1 MCKQNLT
8 KSLIRAFGVM
18 AAVAVIVSGVTFA
31 ALQSQQAKLTGN
43 IIQTATANLQ
53 VSPNGSSYANSLD
66 GFAFQNLV
74 PGGVA
79 VPNVD
84 TYAFYLKN
92 AGGTPLSLKLA
103 VSSTPLNPDNAD
115 LSKVHI
121 MLWPGDGSS
130 VQSFTLA
137 ALISSYSTGG
147 LPVLS
152 ASRLTP
158 GTAMKYNIQI
168 AMDVDAVTGS
178 GANISNI
185 DLSFSGTATN

>member
-1 MCKQNLT
+1 VRKQNLT

-84 TYAFYLKN
+84 HLRLLSQECWRHTAF
-92 AGGTPLSLKLA
+92 P
-103 VSSTPLNPDNAD
+103 
-115 LSKVHI
+115 
-121 MLWPGDGSS
+121 
-130 VQSFTLA
+130 Q
-137 ALISSYSTGG
+137 
-147 LPVLS
+147 
-152 ASRLTP
+152 ASRQQYPLE
-158 GTAMKYNIQI
+158 
-168 AMDVDAVTGS
+168 S
-178 GANISNI
+178 G
-185 DLSFSGTATN
+185 

>member
-103 VSSTPLNPDNAD
+103 VSSTPLNPDNVD

-121 MLWPGDGSS
+121 ILLPADGSS
-130 VQSFTLA
+130 AQNFTVA
-137 ALISSYSTGG
+137 ALMASYGSGG
-147 LPVLS
+147 LAVTS

-158 GTAMKYNIQI
+158 GTAMKYSVQVV
-168 AMDVDAVTGS
+168 MDIDAVTGS
-178 GANISNI
+178 GANISNV
-185 DLSFSGTATN
+185 DFSFSGTATN

>member
-1 MCKQNLT
+1 
-8 KSLIRAFGVM
+8 
-18 AAVAVIVSGVTFA
+18 
-31 ALQSQQAKLTGN
+31 
-43 IIQTATANLQ
+43 
-53 VSPNGSSYANSLD
+53 
-66 GFAFQNLV
+66 
-74 PGGVA
+74 
-79 VPNVD
+79 
-84 TYAFYLKN
+84 
-92 AGGTPLSLKLA
+92 
-103 VSSTPLNPDNAD
+103 LNPDNAD